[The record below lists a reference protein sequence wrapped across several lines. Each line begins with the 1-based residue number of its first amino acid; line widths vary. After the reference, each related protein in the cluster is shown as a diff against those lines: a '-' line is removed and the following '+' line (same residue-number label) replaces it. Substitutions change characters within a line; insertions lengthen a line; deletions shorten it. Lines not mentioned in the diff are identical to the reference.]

1 MSAQITQRGPANLI
15 TERIVKPD
23 GITVSYSRYGEGP
36 PLVLVHGG
44 FSDHVTNW
52 QEVASLL
59 QDRFT
64 VYSIA
69 RRGRGETSSTQ
80 NHSVEDEMS
89 DVAAVLEAVGEPVF
103 LLGHSYGAVCAL
115 GAARLRSEVIR
126 KLVLYEPPS
135 PSMFTATLM
144 ARLEKCAESE
154 DWDAMVETFM
164 LDAVQVPPAEVEAI
178 KNTPFWDVWTVDAK
192 ATLNDLRALVRHKTD
207 VNRCRTLDFP
217 VLLMIGSESPRDIYL
232 TDALNAVLPNSTI
245 VALEGQAHEGMTT
258 APAQFVEA
266 ISNFLK

>member
-1 MSAQITQRGPANLI
+1 MSTRISQRGPANRI
-15 TERIVKPD
+15 TERITKPD
-23 GITVSYSRYGEGP
+23 GITVSYERYGEGP

-69 RRGRGETSSTQ
+69 RRGRGETSPTQ
-80 NHSVEDEMS
+80 HHSVEDEMS
-89 DVAAVLEAVGEPVF
+89 DVAAVLEAVGEPSF

-115 GAARLRSEVIR
+115 GAARLRPESVR

-135 PSMFTATLM
+135 PSMFTASLM
-144 ARLEKCAESE
+144 ARLEKCAENE
-154 DWDAMVETFM
+154 DWNAMVQTFM
-164 LDAVQVPPAEVEAI
+164 LDAVQVPPAEVEMI
-178 KNTPFWDVWTVDAK
+178 KSTPFWNVWTVDAK
-192 ATLNDLRALVRHKTD
+192 ATLNDLRALIRYKID
-207 VNRCRTLDFP
+207 VNRCRSLDFP
-217 VLLMIGSESPRDIYL
+217 VLLLIGTESPRDIYL

-258 APAQFVEA
+258 APAQFIEA
-266 ISNFLK
+266 ISSFLK